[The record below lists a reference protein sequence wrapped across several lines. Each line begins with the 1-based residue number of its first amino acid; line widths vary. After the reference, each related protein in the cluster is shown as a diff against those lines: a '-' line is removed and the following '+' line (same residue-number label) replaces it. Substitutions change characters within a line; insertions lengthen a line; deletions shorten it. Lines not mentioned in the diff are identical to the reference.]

1 MEITKK
7 VILDNLV
14 DAIEYLH
21 HTITEEDM
29 KILNKVIKTKYNI
42 LSTWK
47 VHNYLQLAEL
57 VAETG
62 LVQAL
67 ASENLVTA
75 EEIGLPSEVEI
86 PFKDIF
92 DMNDAE
98 DAISE
103 WLSDKYGFCTY
114 GAKYEPNVEKK
125 VFLVT
130 EIEWDLN

>member
-57 VAETG
+57 VAESS
-62 LVQAL
+62 VIQAL
-67 ASENLVTA
+67 ASEKLITA

-86 PFKDIF
+86 PFKYIF
-92 DMNDAE
+92 DMNDPE
-98 DAISE
+98 ESICECLSE
-103 WLSDKYGFCTY
+103 KYGFCNY
-114 GAKYEPNVEKK
+114 SAKYEPNVEKK

-130 EIEWDLN
+130 EIEWDIS